1 MSGCTDFAKVK
12 VSLFFQRQTVFRQI
26 FQLHT
31 QGVDL
36 VPSGRRNGWSGIP
49 SYRKISSR
57 QYSAQV
63 VRLSM
68 ISNIV
73 EGSPRP
79 LPLLLAGTPAL
90 APTGVFPRPGA
101 TRAGALAGGWFT
113 ICPPLPRT
121 NPDQDSLGQ
130 FMSCVRL
137 DGYIRQ
143 IQVGVRMRLTLGQPH
158 RILSRPSWHP
168 RTS

>member
-1 MSGCTDFAKVK
+1 
-12 VSLFFQRQTVFRQI
+12 
-26 FQLHT
+26 
-31 QGVDL
+31 
-36 VPSGRRNGWSGIP
+36 
-49 SYRKISSR
+49 
-57 QYSAQV
+57 
-63 VRLSM
+63 M